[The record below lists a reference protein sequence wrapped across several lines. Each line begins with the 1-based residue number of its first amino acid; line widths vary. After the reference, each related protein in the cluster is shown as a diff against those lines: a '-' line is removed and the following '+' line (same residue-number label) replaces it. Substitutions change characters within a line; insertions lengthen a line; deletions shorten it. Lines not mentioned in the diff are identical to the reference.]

1 MPSRTVKLPQTSYA
15 LWWVTLLFVHVVAA
29 AFFGFFAY
37 FYQYILAK
45 KYNYL
50 ATCLDENN
58 IGMKPDTFPTIAL
71 FHGLVALPHSL
82 VILRMLTATLFYRS
96 FAYTIEPSDLK
107 ASIYRL
113 LGLKLPQK
121 ATAAKPTTMAPSS
134 DQSRGL
140 ATTLRRLAAKVRRPA
155 WVKSLFERT
164 GLFGVDGEYF
174 HLILFCR
181 ETFETSLQTNQAY
194 RMSYYL
200 PRGAINRFYVSL
212 IVLNC
217 WSTPLILHLYKR
229 DEAKKRLICLLCD
242 CILDLVA
249 AVVIPCAIV
258 ATYISDYDMTLQGFP
273 MELWYEDIW
282 YMHAIHE
289 FQILFVTSWRDLA
302 TRMVFSISMIIAMS
316 DIKVFLGTRYVSRV
330 RGNQVAGMDLI
341 NPETKVPVQKRN
353 SAKDTAVT
361 SAPTIN
367 DVLSAASTRISSSL
381 VVSMRLASMQSRL
394 RTASIV
400 LQNPTYRRRFA
411 YFVHTFVLLWGAIV
425 LGLHL
430 HAESL
435 PVLPQCLLQVRP
447 WGKPEPACA
456 LVLLNC
462 YESAISG
469 TKKEVDAQWNQLDSK
484 MIVQVLI
491 RHCPALEMPPIV
503 QQSSNLK
510 ILKVYNSS
518 ITEWTADSALTRTCH
533 PNLVSMYIARVNMTD
548 GVLPPRLLSPDFP
561 PSLADVELS
570 TTNLRQLPDDLDTKW
585 PTGGQLM
592 FEYSEFTS
600 IPDVVLRLQPYLLS
614 FCGNPIDEIPV
625 ELFAVKSIH
634 YLHIGDNQRLKALPA
649 NATLSP
655 SLGQFYLERTQIA
668 FFPSWLDTLEN
679 FAVSEGRRAFRAV
692 GIPYCEYARSVFN
705 RSLSDAD
712 AMAAVRAKT
721 KTPAMLGP
729 GEPSI
734 LMDTSESA
742 RQVIYGSVVCQ
753 AGMEWTFF
761 PLSTEDEQSALR

>member
-1 MPSRTVKLPQTSYA
+1 
-15 LWWVTLLFVHVVAA
+15 
-29 AFFGFFAY
+29 
-37 FYQYILAK
+37 
-45 KYNYL
+45 
-50 ATCLDENN
+50 
-58 IGMKPDTFPTIAL
+58 
-71 FHGLVALPHSL
+71 
-82 VILRMLTATLFYRS
+82 MLTASLYYRS
-96 FAYTIEPSDLK
+96 FAFLIEPRDLK
-107 ASIYRL
+107 ISIHRM
-113 LGLKLPQK
+113 LGLKVSTKSPSVKFITKTQS
-121 ATAAKPTTMAPSS
+121 TVNHPTSP
-134 DQSRGL
+134 G
-140 ATTLRRLAAKVRRPA
+140 AKVRRPA

-249 AVVIPCAIV
+249 AVMISCAIV
-258 ATYISDYDMTLQGFP
+258 ATYISDYDMMLQGFP
-273 MELWYEDIW
+273 VELWYGDIW

-316 DIKVFLGTRYVSRV
+316 
-330 RGNQVAGMDLI
+330 GMDLI

-361 SAPTIN
+361 SAPTVN
-367 DVLSAASTRISSSL
+367 DVLSAPPTRTSSSL

-400 LQNPTYRRRFA
+400 LQTPTYRRRSA
-411 YFVHTFVLLWGAIV
+411 YFVHTFVILWGAIV

-430 HAESL
+430 HAESPL
-435 PVLPQCLLQVRP
+435 VPPQCLLQVRP

-649 NATLSP
+649 NATLFTSF
-655 SLGQFYLERTQIA
+655 GQLYIERTQIA
-668 FFPSWLDTLEN
+668 FFPSWLDPVVNITL
-679 FAVSEGRRAFRAV
+679 SQGHRLIRAV
-692 GIPYCEYARSVFN
+692 GIPCCECVKPVYN
-705 RSLSDAD
+705 RSLSD

-721 KTPAMLGP
+721 KTTAMLGP

-734 LMDTSESA
+734 LMQSSTSA
-742 RQVIYGSVVCQ
+742 RQVIYGAVKCET
-753 AGMEWTFF
+753 GTEWTFF
-761 PLSTEDEQSALR
+761 PLATEDEQSALR